1 MSSLS
6 TAELAIYAAF
16 SLPVLYLLFKH
27 GIPGSLG
34 WGYLFL
40 FCSLRVIGGALFL
53 ADSSAAV
60 IVSNIG
66 LSPLLL
72 SAAGIHHEAV
82 TYRQRNLNAKLE
94 WVKVLQYHFLV
105 TAGLALL
112 AVGLSGLQS
121 ADPTANDAKM
131 VKIGAGILT
140 ASWAILMIWSLYSLC
155 WAAASKDSPVY
166 RLATRL
172 LIAVIVALVFIGI
185 RVIYTLVALTS
196 NDAKL
201 NPATGSLAIRV
212 VLSFLPELIAVIIFL
227 IAGLYSRSIRD
238 LAKGRPEPAYELRG
252 KA

>member
-1 MSSLS
+1 MLSGCSSR
-6 TAELAIYAAF
+6 TTI
-16 SLPVLYLLFKH
+16 
-27 GIPGSLG
+27 GSLLG
-34 WGYLFL
+34 IAPSVSFSPHNKSAQHDEACAVSINYLQAYKYR
-40 FCSLRVIGGALFL
+40 S
-53 ADSSAAV
+53 
-60 IVSNIG
+60 
-66 LSPLLL
+66 
-72 SAAGIHHEAV
+72 V
-82 TYRQRNLNAKLE
+82 TYRQRNLNTKLE

-121 ADPTANDAKM
+121 ADPTANDAKI

-140 ASWAILMIWSLYSLC
+140 ASWVILMIWSLYTLC
-155 WAAASKDSPVY
+155 WAAASKDNP
-166 RLATRL
+166 L

-196 NDAKL
+196 NEAKL

-227 IAGLYSRSIRD
+227 IAGLFSRNIRD